1 MGIGNTLKD
10 LRTEQYRL
18 IYDEP
23 IYPKNLRSEGEMPS
37 ADALREKEDEI
48 LREIIAR
55 LQKKKVYVPPS
66 Q

>member
-23 IYPKNLRSEGEMPS
+23 IYPKNLRSEGEMAS
-37 ADALREKEDEI
+37 ADALREKEDDI

-55 LQKKKVYVPPS
+55 LQKKKIYMPPS